1 MEGGIALNVPF
12 AAHAGRKTHLVKI
25 FGNQAKKSKMHLLL
39 PVGRLNIKTMHKE
52 TKYLISS
59 FVSPVTGNLSMF
71 PEGKSSLNFLIS
83 AIISIYSC

>member
-1 MEGGIALNVPF
+1 MEGGIALNAPF
-12 AAHAGRKTHLVKI
+12 AVHAGRKTHLVKI

-52 TKYLISS
+52 TKYLINS

-71 PEGKSSLNFLIS
+71 PEVKSQLNFLIS